1 MQVRVTA
8 ATMRAA
14 IVRATVLSRPA
25 QVTVNLDH
33 LRHNFAL
40 ARHHAGA
47 ARVMAMVK
55 ANAYGHGAVAVARA
69 LSAADAFG
77 VAGLEEALALRAAGI
92 AQSILLA
99 AGFFSA
105 DELPEIARHDF
116 QIVVHS
122 EHQIETLRAA
132 RLSRPLVVWL
142 KIDSGMHRLGIAPEA
157 VAASHGRLLAS
168 PNVAEV
174 RFMTH
179 FACADTPQHDL
190 NRRQLSTFAS
200 AIDRLPGP
208 RSLANSAALLALPE
222 SRADWVRPGILVYGV
237 NPFEE
242 HHPVAA
248 ALRPVLTLS
257 SRVVAIQTL
266 AAGEGIGYGHDWVAA
281 QPTRVGIVAM
291 GYGDGY
297 PRHAGTG
304 TPVLVAGYRTRLLG
318 RVSMDLLAVDL
329 NGVPD
334 AQVGA
339 EVVLWGE
346 GLPAWEVA
354 RSVGTIAYELLTGIG
369 ARVPVRYLDSEGPES
384 NRA

>member
-1 MQVRVTA
+1 M
-8 ATMRAA
+8 
-14 IVRATVLSRPA
+14 SRPA

-77 VAGLEEALALRAAGI
+77 VACLEEALVLRGAGI
-92 AQSILLA
+92 AQPILLA

-116 QIVVHS
+116 QIVVHA
-122 EHQIETLRAA
+122 EHQIETLLAA
-132 RLSRPLVVWL
+132 RLSRPLGVWL
-142 KIDSGMHRLGIAPEA
+142 KIDSGMHRLGIAPET
-157 VAASHGRLLAS
+157 AAALHGRLLAS
-168 PNVAEV
+168 ANVAEV
-174 RFMTH
+174 RLMTH
-179 FACADTPQHDL
+179 FACADTPGHDL
-190 NRRQLSTFAS
+190 NRRQLDAFA
-200 AIDRLPGP
+200 AATRGLPGA

-222 SRADWVRPGILVYGV
+222 SRADWVRPGILLYGV
-237 NPFEE
+237 NPFDED
-242 HHPVAA
+242 HPVAA
-248 ALRPVLTLS
+248 QLLPVITLS

-266 AAGEGIGYGHDWVAA
+266 AAGEGLGYGHDWVAA
-281 QPTRVGIVAM
+281 RPTRVGIVAI

-304 TPVLVAGYRTRLLG
+304 TPVLVAGRRTRTLG
-318 RVSMDLLAVDL
+318 RVSMDLLVVDL
-329 NGVPD
+329 TDVPG
-334 AQVGA
+334 AEVGA

-346 GLPAWEVA
+346 GLSAWEVA
-354 RSVGTIAYELLTGIG
+354 RHVGSIAYELLTGIS
-369 ARVPVRYLDSEGPES
+369 ARVPVRYLDVGNPG
-384 NRA
+384 RDGA

>member
-1 MQVRVTA
+1 
-8 ATMRAA
+8 MRAVV
-14 IVRATVLSRPA
+14 VRARVLSRPA

-40 ARHHAGA
+40 ARHHAGG

-200 AIDRLPGP
+200 AIGRLPGP

-222 SRADWVRPGILVYGV
+222 SRADWVRPGILLYGV
-237 NPFEE
+237 NPFQD

-248 ALRPVLTLS
+248 QLRPVITLS

-266 AAGEGIGYGHDWVAA
+266 AAGEGIGYGHDWVAV

-304 TPVLVAGYRTRLLG
+304 TPVLVAGCRTRLLG

-334 AQVGA
+334 AQVGT

-369 ARVPVRYLDSEGPES
+369 ARVPVRYPDSGGPES